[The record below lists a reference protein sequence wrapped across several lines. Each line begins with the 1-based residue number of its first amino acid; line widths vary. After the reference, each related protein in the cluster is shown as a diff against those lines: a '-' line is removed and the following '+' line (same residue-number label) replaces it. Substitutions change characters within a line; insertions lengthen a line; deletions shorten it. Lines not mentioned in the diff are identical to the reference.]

1 MTITTLDPATPDTT
15 TPNPGVETSPTVGPN
30 RTVLTTPPTRTALDS
45 VKAMPSAIRS
55 EWLKVISLRS
65 NLAIMGL
72 TAAVSGLASWAI
84 ARFVTDE
91 VTTTAELFTFPT
103 VFVAVFAATAG
114 ILMFS
119 SESQHGTLT
128 PTMTGQPSRLVV
140 AASKATVA
148 AVVGMLLVLVS
159 MGLAAAGS
167 AIGGN
172 ALGDTT
178 NMLGDGGRAV
188 LFGSLAATLGLGLG
202 MITRQSAAAIS
213 GLLAWWLVV
222 ENLIMLFV
230 SEKYTRFMP
239 FSAGNSMLGA
249 ETGPESAGFVSEFA
263 LSATE
268 NALVFGG
275 YAAAAIAIGTGLLY
289 VRDDA

>member
-1 MTITTLDPATPDTT
+1 MTTQML
-15 TPNPGVETSPTVGPN
+15 TPNP
-30 RTVLTTPPTRTALDS
+30 TVLTTPTTRSTLDTA
-45 VKAMPSAIRS
+45 KAMPSAIRS
-55 EWLKVISLRS
+55 EWLKVITLRS

-72 TAAVSGLASWAI
+72 TAAVSGLATWAI
-84 ARFVTDE
+84 ARFVTDSI
-91 VTTTAELFTFPT
+91 TTTSELFTFPT

-128 PTMTGQPSRLVV
+128 PTMTGQPSRIVV

-148 AVVGMLLVLVS
+148 AAVGMLLVLVS
-159 MGLAAAGS
+159 MGAAAAGS

-172 ALGDTT
+172 ALGETST
-178 NMLGDGGRAV
+178 MLGDGGRAV
-188 LFGSLAATLGLGLG
+188 LFGSLAASLGLGIG

-213 GLLAWWLVV
+213 GLLAWWLLV
-222 ENLIMLFV
+222 ENLISLFV
-230 SEKYTRFMP
+230 SETYTRFMP
-239 FSAGNSMLGA
+239 FAAGNAMLGTA
-249 ETGPESAGFVSEFA
+249 TGPEAEGFTSDVA
-263 LSATE
+263 LTATE

-275 YAAAAIAIGTGLLY
+275 YAAVAIAIGTALLY

>member
-1 MTITTLDPATPDTT
+1 MTMTTLAPATTAST
-15 TPNPGVETSPTVGPN
+15 ATVPTA
-30 RTVLTTPPTRTALDS
+30 TILTTPPTRTPLDT

-55 EWLKVISLRS
+55 EWIKVISLRS
-65 NLAIMGL
+65 NMAIMGL
-72 TAAVSGLASWAI
+72 TAAASGVASWAI
-84 ARFVTDE
+84 ARFVGD
-91 VTTTAELFTFPT
+91 VTTTMELFTFPT

-114 ILMFS
+114 ILMFA

-140 AASKATVA
+140 AASKTVVA
-148 AVVGMLLVLVS
+148 AVVGMVLVLLS
-159 MGLAAAGS
+159 MGMAAAGS

-172 ALGDTT
+172 ALGETT
-178 NMLGDGGRAV
+178 TLFGDGGRAV

-213 GLLAWWLVV
+213 GLLAWWLLV
-222 ENLIMLFV
+222 ENLISLFV

-249 ETGPESAGFVSEFA
+249 ETGPETGEFVSGLA
-263 LSATE
+263 LTATE

-275 YAAAAIAIGTGLLY
+275 YAAAAVAIGTGLLY